1 VCTNGIANEDI
12 DFTLV
17 TQLSPIRLGIM
28 KEQCKRWGHH
38 PISLALA
45 SKIASK
51 QAISRALLAMGCMRT
66 TVTIVREFDDYPL
79 NRLQNEALAA
89 IETSHAVYVD
99 ADFLVSSSLYAELYE
114 QKSQL
119 HDPKVA
125 LVIPAFELRPL
136 CDPGIP
142 SCQELH
148 KLTVPNTKMELL
160 ELYYVTN
167 GPEATIAQ
175 FDSKKN
181 LAGHASTR
189 FIDWTTQESGAL
201 LPIECITSPRC
212 ELCAIAEICLLS
224 KKPFGLRKKK
234 LTWMQQVHRS
244 GYRLFQLA
252 DSFLV
257 HLLHAKSPSFKTWD
271 KTKKTL
277 GRESLHVEH
286 VAKVFEEWMEAT
298 IPDQKAMSLCPSEE
312 EQELDA
318 VIVDESDEEFEMMS
332 DLVMTTHTV

>member
-212 ELCAIAEICLLS
+212 EPYLAVRYCRDMP
-224 KKPFGLRKKK
+224 PFQEAFRVTEEKAHLDAAGAQI
-234 LTWMQQVHRS
+234 WIPS
-244 GYRLFQLA
+244 FPACRLFPRAFTTRQV
-252 DSFLV
+252 SFLQ
-257 HLLHAKSPSFKTWD
+257 D
-271 KTKKTL
+271 L
-277 GRESLHVEH
+277 GQDQEDAWTR
-286 VAKVFEEWMEAT
+286 VA
-298 IPDQKAMSLCPSEE
+298 SC
-312 EQELDA
+312 
-318 VIVDESDEEFEMMS
+318 
-332 DLVMTTHTV
+332 